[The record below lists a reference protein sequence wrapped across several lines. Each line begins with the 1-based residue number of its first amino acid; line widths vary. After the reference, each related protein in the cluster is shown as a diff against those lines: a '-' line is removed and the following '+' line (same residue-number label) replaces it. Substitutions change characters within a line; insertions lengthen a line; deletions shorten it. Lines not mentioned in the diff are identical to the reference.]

1 MRVCG
6 LQLVQVVESSAR
18 SNLDL
23 MWLADQPEVQNWVFQ
38 IDVVNYINTTK
49 EGASVVYILKADVSI
64 KVHSYRLIRNCSQ
77 EIVKKNVNTP
87 KRIARTTKTTMM
99 KMVPLTCRR
108 PPRR

>member
-6 LQLVQVVESSAR
+6 LQLVQVVESRAR

-38 IDVVNYINTTK
+38 IDEVNCHNTTK

-64 KVHSYRLIRNCSQ
+64 EVHSYSLIRNCSQ
-77 EIVKKNVNTP
+77 EIVKKDVKTP
-87 KRIARTTKTTMM
+87 KRIARRTTTMM
-99 KMVPLTCRR
+99 KMVPLTCR
-108 PPRR
+108 PPPKR